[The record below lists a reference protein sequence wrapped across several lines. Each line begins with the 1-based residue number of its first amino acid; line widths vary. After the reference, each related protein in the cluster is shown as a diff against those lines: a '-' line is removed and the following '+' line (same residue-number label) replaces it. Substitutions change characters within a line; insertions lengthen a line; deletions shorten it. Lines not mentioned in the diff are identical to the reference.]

1 MLVQMLHTISSAL
14 QIPVIVLLIVLTIGM
29 VVIIGM
35 LIAEVFTERRYFKL
49 DLPVLI
55 DDLGADEDPVEVIE
69 DAELLLRQKQALLE
83 VLRHPHAKEAQRESM
98 AVSLVASEQ
107 NIYDNR
113 TKITDFIAKVAP
125 MLGLMG
131 TLIPLGP
138 GIVSIGSGDTTLL
151 SESLL
156 VAFDTTIL
164 GLIVGAVALL
174 VSTIRKSWYVKYM
187 AAFEAAMECVLEKA
201 NELAAAPKGAG
212 VQAAVPQRTAAQ
224 SARIHHEVPQAP
236 APPSGRAEEAQRE
249 APQAPAASSA
259 VPSWMGRR
267 DDDVTIPRGP
277 VQEG

>member
-69 DAELLLRQKQALLE
+69 DADLLLRQKQALLE

-174 VSTIRKSWYVKYM
+174 VSTIRKSWYAKYM

-212 VQAAVPQRTAAQ
+212 VQAAAPQRTAPQ

-236 APPSGRAEEAQRE
+236 APPSARAEEAQRE

>member
-1 MLVQMLHTISSAL
+1 MLVQVLHTIASAL
-14 QIPVIVLLIVLTIGM
+14 QIPVIVLLIALTIIM
-29 VVIIGM
+29 VIIIGM

-55 DDLGADEDPVEVIE
+55 DDLGADENPVEVIE
-69 DAELLLRQKQALLE
+69 DADLLQRQKQALLE
-83 VLRHPHAKEAQRESM
+83 ILRHPHAKEAQRESM
-98 AVSLVASEQ
+98 AVNLVAAEQ
-107 NIYDNR
+107 SIFDNR
-113 TKITDFIAKVAP
+113 TKVTDFIAKVAP

-164 GLIVGAVALL
+164 GLIVGAIALL
-174 VSTIRKSWYVKYM
+174 VSTIRKSWYAKYM

-201 NELAAAPKGAG
+201 NEMAAAQQHPST
-212 VQAAVPQRTAAQ
+212 QVPAQKRASYQGTAQQ
-224 SARIHHEVPQAP
+224 SP
-236 APPSGRAEEAQRE
+236 
-249 APQAPAASSA
+249 

-267 DDDVTIPRGP
+267 DDDVDIPRGRE
-277 VQEG
+277 QEG